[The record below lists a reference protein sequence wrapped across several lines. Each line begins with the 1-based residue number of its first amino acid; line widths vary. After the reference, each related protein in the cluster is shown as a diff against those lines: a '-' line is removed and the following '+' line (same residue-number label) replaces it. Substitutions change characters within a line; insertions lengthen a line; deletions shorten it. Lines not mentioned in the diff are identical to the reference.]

1 MLKRI
6 ERDEVIDAVYQR
18 KLVYL
23 MVPANAATTLNA
35 LFTAAGYLVEV
46 RDEEPFPAEPEQWT
60 ESEDDEDLED
70 EEDEQPDEDD
80 EEIAEDP
87 EEEDETEDEQ
97 DENEDEPEEEEDP
110 EPEPDPQPEKSSGK
124 RKAWHEK
131 IVNWYMQGRQ
141 PEWIAQELGLNKN
154 TVIYHLH
161 KEGLK

>member
-1 MLKRI
+1 MAEAVELTNAGESTIYMLMPMTDYTFAK
-6 ERDEVIDAVYQR
+6 D
-18 KLVYL
+18 L
-23 MVPANAATTLNA
+23 AAA
-35 LFTAAGYLVEV
+35 DGFVLVEDGPDPDLETHV
-46 RDEEPFPAEPEQWT
+46 IHAGEEPE
-60 ESEDDEDLED
+60 EDDEDLED
-70 EEDEQPDEDD
+70 EEDE
-80 EEIAEDP
+80 
-87 EEEDETEDEQ
+87 TEDEP
-97 DENEDEPEEEEDP
+97 DENEDEMEDEEEP

>member
-1 MLKRI
+1 MNWKPITMAEAVALTNAGESTIYMLTPMTDYTFAK
-6 ERDEVIDAVYQR
+6 D
-18 KLVYL
+18 L
-23 MVPANAATTLNA
+23 AAA
-35 LFTAAGYLVEV
+35 DGFVLVEDGPDPDLEAHV
-46 RDEEPFPAEPEQWT
+46 IHAGEDPE
-60 ESEDDEDLED
+60 EDDEDLEG

-87 EEEDETEDEQ
+87 EEEDE
-97 DENEDEPEEEEDP
+97 PEEEEP
-110 EPEPDPQPEKSSGK
+110 EPEPQPEKNSGK
-124 RKAWHEK
+124 QKARHQK